1 MTEER
6 LGLQGKTVLVT
17 GGSGFIG
24 AKLLK
29 ALLNVD
35 ANVIALIDDKCRLS
49 RIESLCGDPRL
60 RLVRCRIT
68 DADALTTL
76 VERWGNI
83 DLLAHL
89 GIQVPSTTNF
99 CEDATEDITMNLL
112 PTLNLVKTLGNSL
125 SGICFASSVAVY
137 GRPTQL
143 PVREDSL
150 PCPIYSY
157 GATKLAT
164 EYYLSAYGRSNQVPV
179 TILRYSIVYGPGEI
193 AHRAI
198 PRFIQSLSEGH
209 PPLING
215 DGSEKRDYV
224 YVDDVVEATIQA
236 LLRKPDG
243 AFNIGSGQGHSTLQ
257 VAQQLIRVC
266 SVNVEPLLLPRS
278 RDNIDV
284 ICDISAASN
293 ALGYSPRSSLE
304 DGLRQEIEWYEKE
317 VLHKPLAL
325 SGRVRRLT

>member
-6 LGLQGKTVLVT
+6 LGLQGKAVLVT

-29 ALLNVD
+29 ALLNLD

-68 DADALTTL
+68 DADALTTQ

-89 GIQVPSTTNF
+89 GIQVPSTANF
-99 CEDATEDITMNLL
+99 CEEAIEDITMNLL
-112 PTLNLVKTLGNSL
+112 PTLDLVKTLGNSL

-137 GRPTQL
+137 GRPTHL

-150 PCPIYSY
+150 PCPIDSY
-157 GATKLAT
+157 AATKLAT
-164 EYYLSAYGRSNQVPV
+164 EHYLSAYGRSMHVPV
-179 TILRYSIVYGPGEI
+179 TILRYSTVYGPGEI

-198 PRFIQSLSEGH
+198 PRFLRSLSEGQ

-236 LLRKPDG
+236 LVRKPDG

-257 VAQQLIRVC
+257 VAQQLIRLC
-266 SVNVEPLLLPRS
+266 SANVEPLFLPRS
-278 RDNIDV
+278 RDNRDV

-293 ALGYSPRSSLE
+293 ALGYFPRTSLE
-304 DGLRQEIEWYEKE
+304 DGLRQEIECYEKE
-317 VLHKPLAL
+317 VLHKLLAL
-325 SGRVRRLT
+325 SVRRRRST